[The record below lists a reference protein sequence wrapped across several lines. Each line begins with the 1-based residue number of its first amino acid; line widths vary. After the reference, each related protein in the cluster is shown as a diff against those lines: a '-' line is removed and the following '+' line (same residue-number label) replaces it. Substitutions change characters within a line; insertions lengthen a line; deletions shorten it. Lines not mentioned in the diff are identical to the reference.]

1 MSTLVTPATAAGR
14 RAPATAPRSP
24 RPRRR
29 RRWRTAAT
37 ALAFLAPSLVLLL
50 AFWIGPM
57 LGTAWMSLQ
66 DWNLL
71 GRPSYTGLDNYR
83 ELATDDDFHAA
94 LGHTVAYLVGYLA
107 LVLVFG
113 LAVALLLDA
122 HLPAMTLFRAMFFLP
137 VVTSWVA
144 VSLLWKWLL
153 NPAVGAVNRFLEMLG
168 LPGPGW
174 WTDPDWAIPSVVLA
188 SVWKDVGFVAVL
200 LLAGL
205 QAIPGELREAAQID
219 GAGWWRTLRSVVLP
233 LLSPSLFFVIVISL
247 INGFQVFDQVWVM
260 TEGGPAGASTVVVEQ
275 IVKYAFSYGRIGYA
289 SAMSLVLFVIILL
302 VTLVQL
308 RLQRRWVHY
317 G

>member
-1 MSTLVTPATAAGR
+1 MSTLVTPTTDARRRATAEHR
-14 RAPATAPRSP
+14 IP

-29 RRWRTAAT
+29 RQWRTAAT

-71 GRPSYTGLDNYR
+71 GRPSYTGLENYR

-94 LGHTVAYLVGYLA
+94 LGHTVAYLVGYLG

-122 HLPAMTLFRAMFFLP
+122 KLPTMTLFRATFFLP

-153 NPAVGAVNRFLEMLG
+153 NPAVGVVNRAIEMLG

-188 SVWKDVGFVAVL
+188 SVWKDVGFVAVI

-205 QAIPGELREAAQID
+205 QTIPSCTAHR
-219 GAGWWRTLRSVVLP
+219 GW
-233 LLSPSLFFVIVISL
+233 
-247 INGFQVFDQVWVM
+247 
-260 TEGGPAGASTVVVEQ
+260 
-275 IVKYAFSYGRIGYA
+275 
-289 SAMSLVLFVIILL
+289 
-302 VTLVQL
+302 
-308 RLQRRWVHY
+308 
-317 G
+317 